1 MDVARVVVIATS
13 EVDRESLAEVVE
25 PDDELVVL
33 VPAVEQSRLEW
44 LANDEDAARGRAR
57 EVAHEVDRAAP
68 TDASAVEVKPD
79 RPTQLVTDAIGTYR
93 PDRVVLALREGERST
108 WLEEG
113 ELEAVP
119 DRVAGTPVV
128 RMTL

>member
-1 MDVARVVVIATS
+1 VARVVVIASS
-13 EVDRESLAEVVE
+13 EVDRGILSNVVG

-44 LANDEDAARGRAR
+44 LANDEGSARLRAR
-57 EVAHEVDRAAP
+57 EVAREVEREAP
-68 TDASAVEVKPD
+68 TEASTVQVRPD
-79 RPTQLVTDAIGTYR
+79 KPTQLVADAIGAYS
-93 PDRVVLALREGERST
+93 PDRVVLALRETEDAT

-119 DRVAGTPVV
+119 DEVAGTPVV
-128 RMTL
+128 RVTV